1 MSSFIVSMIF
11 ALKRRSM
18 ISWKKRKIRKMIS
31 TIVP

>member
-1 MSSFIVSMIF
+1 MIF